1 MGPDEVKDLLGKVDR
16 VLLARGKKLL
26 ELSPGPDQD
35 EILEKAIG
43 RSGNLRAPTLRS
55 GKTLLVGFHPEA
67 YAALN

>member
-1 MGPDEVKDLLGKVDR
+1 MGPDEVNELLGRVDT

-26 ELSPGPDQD
+26 EFSPATDRD

-55 GKTLLVGFHPEA
+55 GKTLVVGFHPEA
-67 YAALN
+67 YASLN